1 VTRRP
6 IQHLALL
13 VLISTLAATV
23 GSKAD
28 DLLPQLRKGYED
40 CVYRSV
46 RQQGARATSDAFELA
61 FQACRSKEQAIIEH
75 LSALG
80 MASTTIDK
88 ALQAFKLRLR
98 KTAR

>member
-1 VTRRP
+1 VTLRQIHRF
-6 IQHLALL
+6 ASFVL
-13 VLISTLAATV
+13 VSTFAVTF

-28 DLLPQLRKGYED
+28 DQLPHLRKGYED

-46 RQQGARATSDAFELA
+46 HLQGMGGTWEAFELA
-61 FQACRSKEQAIIEH
+61 FLACQSKEQAITEH
-75 LSALG
+75 LGALRV
-80 MASTTIDK
+80 APATIDK